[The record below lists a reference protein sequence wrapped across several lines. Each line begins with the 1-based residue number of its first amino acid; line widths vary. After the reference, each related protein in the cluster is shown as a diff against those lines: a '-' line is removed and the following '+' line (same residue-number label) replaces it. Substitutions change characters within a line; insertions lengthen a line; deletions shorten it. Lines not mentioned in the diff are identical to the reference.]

1 MVAIARF
8 PCGRSEI
15 AQALGHKSV
24 SGAAKQA
31 IADLME
37 AGLVEYVLPEKPNT
51 FNYPYSTPA
60 IGHDNREI
68 AVTLP

>member
-1 MVAIARF
+1 MLAIAQL
-8 PCGRSEI
+8 PLGRAEI

-37 AGLVEYVLPEKPNT
+37 AGLVEYTLPEKPNSRLQK
-51 FNYPYSTPA
+51 YRKVGGGEA
-60 IGHDNREI
+60 
-68 AVTLP
+68 